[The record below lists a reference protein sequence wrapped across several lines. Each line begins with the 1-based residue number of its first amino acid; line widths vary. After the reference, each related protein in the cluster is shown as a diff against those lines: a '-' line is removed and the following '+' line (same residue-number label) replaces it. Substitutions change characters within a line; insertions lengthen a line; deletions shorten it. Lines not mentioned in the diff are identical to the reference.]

1 MLGALGLYTALE
13 EILVSADSGNSSLS
27 MRRESVALKI
37 ELKSEFP
44 SMFALIFKWQ
54 TTIFRSNLT

>member
-1 MLGALGLYTALE
+1 MLSALVLYMVLE

-27 MRRESVALKI
+27 MRRERVELKI

-44 SMFALIFKWQ
+44 LMFALIFK
-54 TTIFRSNLT
+54 